1 MFSMTHTLGWVVFYS
16 SILIAVKYEMPFDYF
31 LTILS
36 AIMFS
41 EMSPEKKNP
50 TTVKLFSEII
60 SNHCDSEQNIN
71 LLCIWYL
78 K

>member
-16 SILIAVKYEMPFDYF
+16 SILIAVKYEMPFDNF

-41 EMSPEKKNP
+41 EMSPGKKNP
-50 TTVKLFSEII
+50 TKLKPFFRNYFKPLWLRAEYK
-60 SNHCDSEQNIN
+60 
-71 LLCIWYL
+71 LTMYL
-78 K
+78 IP